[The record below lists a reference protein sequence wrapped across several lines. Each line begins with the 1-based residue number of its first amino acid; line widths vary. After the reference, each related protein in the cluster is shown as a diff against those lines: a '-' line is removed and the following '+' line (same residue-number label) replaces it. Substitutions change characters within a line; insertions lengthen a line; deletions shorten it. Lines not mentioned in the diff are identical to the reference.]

1 MDLFSIKN
9 LKRCVDCNK
18 RWLARPEN
26 NPENKHF
33 RFDYVQKDY
42 ADIYAKTETEAIEE
56 FESKY
61 EYDDYDI
68 EEIKR

>member
-1 MDLFSIKN
+1 MDLFAIKN
-9 LKRCVDCNK
+9 LNRCVDCNK
-18 RWLARPEN
+18 AFLARPEN
-26 NPENKHF
+26 DPENKHF
-33 RFDYVQKDY
+33 RFDYVQRDNV
-42 ADIYAKTETEAIEE
+42 ILYAKTEEEAIKE